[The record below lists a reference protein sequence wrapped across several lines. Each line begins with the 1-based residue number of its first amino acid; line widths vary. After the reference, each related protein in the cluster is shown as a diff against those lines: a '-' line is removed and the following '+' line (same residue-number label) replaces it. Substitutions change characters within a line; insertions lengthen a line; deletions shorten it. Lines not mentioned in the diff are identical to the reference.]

1 MDKDLDKL
9 VDAAIEDA
17 IIEKHEKYNYED
29 ETENAEDSCCL
40 ECSLQEVYFLKR

>member
-17 IIEKHEKYNYED
+17 ITEKHEKYNYDDEIENTED
-29 ETENAEDSCCL
+29 FCCI
-40 ECSLQEVYFLKR
+40 ECQEQTVYFLKR